1 MPEGVISLPT
11 ARLPYCG
18 KTVRSPPVNDFP
30 EVVCPQ
36 HFRQMANDV
45 MNVTALFCQR
55 RRNGRSLIT
64 RISRDSSR
72 DRGESLSPVGVEW
85 YESDLWLGAK
95 DKKPLGSKR
104 AVVKY
109 RQYTELKKL
118 SAISKRG

>member
-1 MPEGVISLPT
+1 MT
-11 ARLPYCG
+11 FR
-18 KTVRSPPVNDFP
+18 

-45 MNVTALFCQR
+45 IMSRLLFCQR

-64 RISRDSSR
+64 RTAEIPSR

-85 YESDLWLGAK
+85 TKATLWLGAK

-104 AVVKY
+104 AWSNN

-118 SAISKRG
+118 SAISKRGNLATAGCNAL